1 MSRGKIQPGIN
12 AASSLRKQLHECQ
25 DEHKKKPSGN
35 RTKTSQQNKCN
46 IVVAGA
52 KELCMS
58 KLAEEVA
65 RLARTNRK
73 ATWKAVHEC
82 KLGTKIKKKKWHSNY
97 PTGVI
102 KTVATFTH
110 HAHIVMR

>member
-1 MSRGKIQPGIN
+1 MSRGKIQPRIN
-12 AASSLRKQLHECQ
+12 AASSLRKQLCECQ

-73 ATWKAVHEC
+73 ATWKAVH
-82 KLGTKIKKKKWHSNY
+82 GMQTGHQNQKKKNGTQTTRQAS
-97 PTGVI
+97 
-102 KTVATFTH
+102 
-110 HAHIVMR
+110 